1 MACGR
6 AVIAAAAGGGGALP
20 EVLGNAGVLTPAD
33 DPGAFATALANLL
46 ADPERRYALGIAAR
60 QRAVKLFSLER
71 MGREY
76 AEAIEACA

>member
-1 MACGR
+1 MVSKAHGAGIHNHEF
-6 AVIAAAAGGGGALP
+6 AVQFQSRT
-20 EVLGNAGVLTPAD
+20 NAVAIQ
-33 DPGAFATALANLL
+33 LANLL
-46 ADPERRYALGIAAR
+46 ADPERGYALGIAAR